1 MKPSRVPLFPL
12 ELVLFPGMA
21 LPLHIFEP
29 RYKLMI
35 ARCIEEPCVFCVAMA
50 SKGVLARTGC
60 TAEVVKVVER
70 YADGRMDI
78 LTVGRDVCLL
88 REVVDEE
95 PYSEGIVEY
104 LEDSGPTEPHLP
116 HEELLEAFQSC
127 HEIIFRQPLDLE
139 EPTGETQL
147 SYLLASELPIEL
159 TVKQELLEMRMER
172 DRRARLHAHLREWLP
187 SLQRIEN
194 FRKKATGNGH
204 SHH

>member
-35 ARCIEEPCVFCVAMA
+35 ARCIEEPCVFCVVMA
-50 SKGVLARTGC
+50 SKGVQARTGC

-70 YADGRMDI
+70 YGDGRMDI
-78 LTVGRDVCLL
+78 LTVGRDACLL
-88 REVVDEE
+88 REVLDEE
-95 PYSEGIVEY
+95 SYSEGIVEY
-104 LEDSGPTEPHLP
+104 LEDLGPTEPLLRQ
-116 HEELLEAFQSC
+116 EELLEVFQRC
-127 HEIIFRQPLDLE
+127 HEIIFRQRLDFE
-139 EPTGETQL
+139 EPTGEIPL
-147 SYLLASELPIEL
+147 SYQLASELPIEL
-159 TVKQELLEMRMER
+159 TVKQGLLEMRSER
-172 DRRARLHAHLREWLP
+172 DRRDRLDAYLRQWLP

-204 SHH
+204 SHE